1 MNKKIITIGAST
13 SKNSINKVLAEFT
26 GSLLNNTEIINVDLN
41 NYEMPLFSLD
51 VEAENGFPKGAI
63 LLNELLDE
71 ADGFIISFA
80 EHNGAYSAAFK
91 NAFDWLSRIDG
102 KVWRDKPMLLLATSP
117 GERGG
122 QTVLDIAIGRFP
134 FNGGKIVG
142 SMSFPSFF
150 ENFKNGEV
158 VNESLKSDLLDRVKD
173 FQKAI

>member
-1 MNKKIITIGAST
+1 MDKKIITIGAST
-13 SKNSINKVLAEFT
+13 SKNSINKVLAEYT
-26 GSLLNNTEIINVDLN
+26 GGLINGAEIINVDLN

-63 LLNELLDE
+63 QLNELLDE
-71 ADGFIISFA
+71 ANGFIISFA

-122 QTVLDIAIGRFP
+122 QTVLDIASGRFP

-150 ENFKNGEV
+150 ENFKNGEI
-158 VNESLKSDLLDRVKD
+158 VNEPLKSDLLERVKD
-173 FQKAI
+173 FQQAI